1 ETDTLEKMS
10 KRIEFDLHYMRTWSL
25 LLDLRIIF
33 LTLFKGFVGKN
44 AY

>member
-1 ETDTLEKMS
+1 
-10 KRIEFDLHYMRTWSL
+10 MRTWSL